1 MSVQYQSVQQFL
13 GELAENCLLLARHG
27 QTDWNAMNL
36 IQGQQ
41 DRPLSPEGFRQR
53 KNLFFA
59 LQEVRLARIF
69 TSTLE
74 RTIETAR
81 PLSKEKG
88 VPIETVPEFDEA
100 GLGVFEGEHKVNFSD
115 EFSRQMYNDFLKDEI
130 NVVLPGGAE
139 NLRMLNQR
147 ILSALEKIMHAV
159 TDSGHTLLVGHR
171 NVNKMIVKNLLGLT
185 IEKGYR
191 VEHEN
196 NWLYIYA
203 PQLKEIFHTTITAPH
218 LPIEVAPGY
227 RECIP
232 PVL

>member
-1 MSVQYQSVQQFL
+1 MSKQYDSLRQFL
-13 GELAENCLLLARHG
+13 DELAENCLLLVRHG
-27 QTDWNAMNL
+27 QTDWNAMDL
-36 IQGQQ
+36 VQGRQ

-59 LQEVRLARIF
+59 LQDIEIVRIF

-88 VPIETVPEFDEA
+88 VPLETLPELDEA
-100 GLGVFEGEHKVNFSD
+100 RLGVFEGEHKVNFSD
-115 EFSRQMYNDFLKDEI
+115 DFSKQMYQDFLKDEI

-139 NLRMLNQR
+139 NLRMLDQR
-147 ILSALEKIMHAV
+147 IQQALEKIMHDV
-159 TDSGHTLLVGHR
+159 TCSGCTLLVGHR

-185 IEKGYR
+185 IEEGYR
-191 VEHEN
+191 VEHEH

-203 PQLKEIFHTTITAPH
+203 LQRKEIFHTTIGAPH
-218 LPIEVAPGY
+218 KPIEIAPGY
-227 RECIP
+227 RKIG
-232 PVL
+232 